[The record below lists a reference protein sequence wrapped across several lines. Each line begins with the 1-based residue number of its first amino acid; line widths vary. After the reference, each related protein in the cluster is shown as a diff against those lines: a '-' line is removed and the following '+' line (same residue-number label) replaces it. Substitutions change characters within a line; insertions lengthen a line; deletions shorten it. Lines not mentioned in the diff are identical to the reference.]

1 MRTREGE
8 REREREREREIE
20 RGRES
25 EREGEGEGERGD
37 VAAKSELTSKIG
49 CWVIPPLKQ
58 TSAEKKSR
66 YRRPPKSQKKSIK
79 CRPML
84 TFFKKILPAAIFVG

>member
-8 REREREREREIE
+8 RERERERER
-20 RGRES
+20 G
-25 EREGEGEGERGD
+25 GERGD

-66 YRRPPKSQKKSIK
+66 YRRPPKSKKK
-79 CRPML
+79 TRQ
-84 TFFKKILPAAIFVG
+84 

>member
-58 TSAEKKSR
+58 TSAEKN
-66 YRRPPKSQKKSIK
+66 PDI
-79 CRPML
+79 
-84 TFFKKILPAAIFVG
+84 VGHQNLKETRQSNADQC

>member
-8 REREREREREIE
+8 RERERERER
-20 RGRES
+20 G
-25 EREGEGEGERGD
+25 GERGD

-58 TSAEKKSR
+58 TSAEKN
-66 YRRPPKSQKKSIK
+66 PDI
-79 CRPML
+79 
-84 TFFKKILPAAIFVG
+84 VGHQNLKETRQSNADQC